1 MPCGTMVTYSQK
13 AAKKMA
19 VCSQHLSLITNIC
32 RLKRFGRMGG
42 GVGEQNFLSPCKQ
55 PLYFFLKEKQIYM
68 YHIFSIVG
76 RKRYFKR
83 LFFKKKIKIKLC
95 HIKEKE
101 HSYTAVLLKNLLY
114 FSYCDQSTFIAC
126 AVYRNN
132 LVNTTSIDSGL
143 FSARYPFILIEIWM
157 PLR

>member
-83 LFFKKKIKIKLC
+83 LFFLKKNQDQTLSYKRKGTLL
-95 HIKEKE
+95 
-101 HSYTAVLLKNLLY
+101 HSSSFKKSIIFFLL
-114 FSYCDQSTFIAC
+114 
-126 AVYRNN
+126 
-132 LVNTTSIDSGL
+132 
-143 FSARYPFILIEIWM
+143 
-157 PLR
+157 